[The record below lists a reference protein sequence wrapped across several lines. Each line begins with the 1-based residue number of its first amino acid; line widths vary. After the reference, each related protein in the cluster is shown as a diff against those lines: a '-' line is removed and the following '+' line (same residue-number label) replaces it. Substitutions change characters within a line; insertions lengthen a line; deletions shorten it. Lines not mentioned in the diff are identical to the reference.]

1 MRKIQSI
8 LSVFFLLFCHFSYG
22 QKLQGKKLEQI
33 IDTAIQR
40 SFSAC
45 VKIWAFD
52 TTAKEQMSAP
62 FSGVV
67 VTKDGHILTAAH
79 VIMPGNTYQV
89 TFPDGKKCVA
99 IALGKITKS
108 QIVPDVGMMKIIST
122 GHWPHASMGHSS
134 SLRLN
139 EPCISISY
147 PESLYQDLPVVR
159 FGYITD
165 TKNEKGFIQSTC
177 IMEPGDS
184 GGPLFDYQGNVI
196 GLHSAIEVS
205 EKMNFDIPV
214 DLYRTY
220 WRPLNVP
227 RIYHSFPKITGSDIV
242 ASSKENI
249 PIVNTSSLYGNRLKK
264 INSKYSET
272 CVKIISGLNDNRQEA
287 LGTLFHLKLKDQ
299 KDKSFIISK
308 SSIVYKDSIWIFTPK
323 GKIYASV
330 VTRDKDND
338 MVILKPVSDIKG
350 GIEIGELCCKSS
362 TGIRAGRF
370 IVSLLP
376 NSMGIFSTTGSGV
389 IKTKKIYSLGS
400 FGASILYKDSV
411 VQLNKIQP
419 GSPADLGGMRTGDVL
434 ISINDRSIT
443 DPPGFFNILNQFWP
457 GDTIVIKLKRSAIV
471 LDKKIILRPVY
482 YPLNKHPADHFSG
495 GFSKIRDGF
504 NKVFTHDA
512 TLHPEMCGGPV
523 YDANGN
529 FYGINI
535 ARHSRASTLA
545 LPPSVVFD
553 FIKFFVQDYIKCF
566 SCQF

>member
-1 MRKIQSI
+1 MNRYRMRKIQSLLTI
-8 LSVFFLLFCHFSYG
+8 FFLLFSGFSFG
-22 QKLQGKKLEQI
+22 QKLQGKKLEQF

-52 TTAKEQMSAP
+52 TTAKAQMSAP

-67 VTKDGHILTAAH
+67 VTEDGHILTAAH
-79 VIMPGNTYQV
+79 VIMPGYTYQV

-108 QIVPDVGMMKIIST
+108 QIVPDVGMMKIIT
-122 GHWPHASMGHSS
+122 PGYWPHASMGHSS
-134 SLRLN
+134 SLRIN

-184 GGPLFDYQGNVI
+184 GGPLFDYKGNVI

-227 RIYHSFPKITGSDIV
+227 RIYHSFPKITGGEILDSI
-242 ASSKENI
+242 KENI
-249 PIVNTSSLYGNRLKK
+249 PIVDTNNLYGNRFKK
-264 INSKYSET
+264 IISKYSKT

-287 LGTLFHLKLKDQ
+287 LGTLFQIKLKDQ
-299 KDKSFIISK
+299 KDKSFVISK
-308 SSIVYKDSIWIFTPK
+308 SSIVYNDSIWIFTPK

-338 MVILKPVSDIKG
+338 LVLLKPVSDIKG
-350 GIEIGELCCKSS
+350 GIKIGKFCCQSS
-362 TGIRAGRF
+362 TAIRAGRF
-370 IVSLLP
+370 IVSLLSG
-376 NSMGIFSTTGSGV
+376 SMGIFSTTGSGD
-389 IKTKKIYSLGS
+389 IKMKKIYSLGS
-400 FGASILYKDSV
+400 FGASILYRDSA

-419 GSPADLGGMRTGDVL
+419 GSPADLSGMKTGDVL
-434 ISINDRSIT
+434 ISINDQSIA
-443 DPPGFFNILNQFWP
+443 DPPDFFNALNQFWP
-457 GDTIVIKLKRSAIV
+457 GDTITIRLKRSATV
-471 LDKKIILRPVY
+471 LDKTIILRPVY
-482 YPLNKHPADHFSG
+482 HPLSEHPADHFSG
-495 GFSKIRDGF
+495 GPSKIRDGF

-529 FYGINI
+529 FWGINI

-545 LPPSVVFD
+545 MPASVVFH
-553 FIKFFVQDYIKCF
+553 FIKEVLHDN
-566 SCQF
+566 